1 MYVIGRILAH
11 ITNVMTIIGGL
22 AIALMMF
29 HITADVA
36 GRYFFNS
43 PIPGTITIV
52 SYYYMVI
59 AAFIP
64 LAFAEQKDAHIS
76 VEVITERLPEW
87 IQNNIQRLSLL
98 CSGVIFTLLCWRSFE
113 EAGRKYS
120 MGASV
125 VQGNS
130 DISIWAT
137 YYVLPLGCALMVLVL
152 AYKFLVSIF
161 GLESSLDRERAKADE
176 LPPED

>member
-29 HITADVA
+29 HVTADVA
-36 GRYFFNS
+36 GRYFFNA

-52 SYYYMVI
+52 SYYYMIV

-64 LAFAEQKDAHIS
+64 LAFAEEKDAHIS
-76 VEVITERLPEW
+76 VEVVTERLPQW
-87 IQNNIQRLSLL
+87 LQNNLQRLALL
-98 CSGVIFTLLCWRSFE
+98 CSMTVFGMLAWRTFE
-113 EAGRKYS
+113 EAGRKFA

-130 DISIWAT
+130 DITIWAT
-137 YYVLPLGCALMVLVL
+137 YYVLPIGCGLMVLVL
-152 AYKFLVSIF
+152 LYKFLVSTF
-161 GLESSLDRERAKADE
+161 GLENGLDRERAKADD
-176 LPPED
+176 LSPDF

>member
-98 CSGVIFTLLCWRSFE
+98 CSGVIFSMLALRSFE
-113 EAGRKYS
+113 EAGRKYA